1 MRRAVGPA
9 AGSAAPEQQSTL
21 SQPSSGTP
29 DGPWLRTGDLG
40 FVSCGQLFIVG
51 RIKDLRIIRGRN
63 HYPEDIEATVQ
74 HITGGRVAAISVAE
88 GSTEQLVAVIA
99 LKDRADPGWPT
110 GVRDR
115 SPLRSPMRTG

>member
-1 MRRAVGPA
+1 M
-9 AGSAAPEQQSTL
+9 
-21 SQPSSGTP
+21 
-29 DGPWLRTGDLG
+29 RTGDLG

-51 RIKDLRIIRGRN
+51 RIKDLRISRGRN

-74 HITGGRVAAISVAE
+74 HIAGGRVAAISVAE